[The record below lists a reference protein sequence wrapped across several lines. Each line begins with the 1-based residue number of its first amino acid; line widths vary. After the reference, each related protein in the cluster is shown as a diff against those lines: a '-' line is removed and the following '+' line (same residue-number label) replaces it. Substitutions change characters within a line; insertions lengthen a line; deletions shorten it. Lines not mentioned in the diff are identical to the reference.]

1 MSLVPADT
9 IKVIA
14 ESIGIV
20 KISDD
25 DVYTEIAVDLEYRL
39 REILQDSIKMMKHS
53 KRTRIQSED
62 INSALSLQKYECLY
76 GYSYKNAL
84 NFLRVVGQKDLF
96 CLEENELDIKDLI
109 NDPLPSP
116 PKDVVLQS
124 HWLAIHGR
132 QPLLLANLGLDGEK
146 DDDEERK
153 VGEKR
158 KLAKRDLR
166 KESKGDIPRGV
177 KHVLARE
184 LELYYHKVTEI
195 VTAHGKAE
203 GLTQQMDAL
212 FSSVLQSIGGDP
224 GLHQLVPYFSKFI
237 VTEVSANLTNLAYL
251 KTLMQFTDAFFSH
264 PSFRLEPYLNQLMP
278 AIVTCLVGK
287 RLCADYTED
296 HWGLRDYVAQKLLPK
311 ACRIGKEYFIF
322 QARVIKTLANTFL
335 DITRTI
341 PAHYGALKGLVA
353 LGQKVVQIV
362 VIPNLAAYMK
372 MLNMKKDSMGSILV
386 LPQRFLLE
394 SAVIRD
400 ALMGVACEYLGS
412 MASYY
417 KSFASLLSN
426 DDDGRMKKRDDEME
440 YDAAHASPRATLQYV
455 HELIRQ
461 ESATLASDTTLNE
474 TIALS
479 ELAEVGKRFR
489 EVCDVFGQ
497 QEVAQALAPHADF
510 FAQCVQWDR
519 KEDDGEI

>member
-1 MSLVPADT
+1 MSLIPADT
-9 IKVIA
+9 IRVIA

-20 KISDD
+20 KISDE

-62 INSALSLQKYECLY
+62 INSALSLQNYECLY

-96 CLEENELDIKDLI
+96 CLEENELEIKDLI
-109 NDPLPSP
+109 NNPLPSP

-132 QPLLLANLGLDGEK
+132 QPLLLTNLSQDEK
-146 DDDEERK
+146 DDDEDRK

-158 KLAKRDLR
+158 KLAKRDA
-166 KESKGDIPRGV
+166 KKDSKGDVPRGV

-203 GLTQQMDAL
+203 ALTQQMDAL
-212 FSSVLQSIGGDP
+212 FASVVQSISSDP

-237 VTEVSANLTNLAYL
+237 VTEVSANLTCLTYL

-278 AIVTCLVGK
+278 AVLTCLVGK
-287 RLCADYTED
+287 KLCADYTED

-311 ACRIGKEYFIF
+311 ACKIGKEYFIF

-362 VIPNLAAYMK
+362 VVPNLAAYMK

-400 ALMGVACEYLGS
+400 ALMGVACDYLGS
-412 MASYY
+412 MAAYY
-417 KSFASLLSN
+417 KSFASLLSK
-426 DDDGRMKKRDDEME
+426 DEDGRIKKRSEDEME
-440 YDAAHASPRATLQYV
+440 YDGPNASPQATVQYV

-461 ESATLASDTTLNE
+461 ESATLASDTSLNE

-497 QEVAQALAPHADF
+497 QEVLQALAPHTDF
-510 FAQCVQWDR
+510 FAQSVQWDR
-519 KEDDGEI
+519 KEEDGEL